1 MALLLPIGLLTIGI
15 RFGPVA
21 FYSVLAAVASLG
33 TYVLEKKYG
42 AHLQVEEFSLAKRTL
57 AVVPAFLLATGIFL
71 LMFHLAGRI

>member
-1 MALLLPIGLLTIGI
+1 MALLFPIGLLIIGL

-21 FYSVLAAVASLG
+21 FYSVLAAVASIG

-57 AVVPAFLLATGIFL
+57 AVVPAFLLAMGIFL